1 LANEWIEFGEQFAQ
15 ENKSTTLKVHGR
27 KSVICKFV
35 QAKLK
40 AIARRR
46 AAAKCVWFRD
56 INDGVV
62 ADFMPEIL
70 IVRSSSR
77 RLAR

>member
-1 LANEWIEFGEQFAQ
+1 M
-15 ENKSTTLKVHGR
+15 HGR

-46 AAAKCVWFRD
+46 AAAKCAWFRD

-62 ADFMPEIL
+62 ANLMPENLGVSIKCANVGPLKCDAGTL
-70 IVRSSSR
+70 IFIKQADPR
-77 RLAR
+77 